1 MSDHSHYEEL
11 AALTAGGHLSTE
23 ELADLQRHAES
34 CVQCKNAILEFREV
48 VRFGLPLTQSP
59 FRRYINMI
67 KSHPDPGA
75 RERFIR
81 RASLEGIAFSPEVK
95 KPAHSRGPRLSFA
108 AAGVGV
114 LAAIVIAAFFISH
127 HLRLPVRQLDLRDPM
142 QARQQVD
149 HLTQQNSTLEAT
161 ISRLEQTNAE
171 QQREAEGLR
180 TQVIKL
186 TATTTNPHHDND
198 QTRVNSIE
206 SAPHGA
212 QSLENAEAQRKTEEK
227 LLADT
232 RAELVGLKKAHAS
245 DQASIVADQIR
256 INELSAELK
265 TAKAN
270 MSNTQ
275 RQFMTASGD
284 VPNLMGA
291 RQLHVVD
298 VRDTGPDGKPG
309 KAFGRVFLTE
319 GKSLVFYAFD
329 LNDPAKNGAKNTFQ
343 VWGQQEGKAGSL
355 RSLGFLN
362 VDNKTQGRWVLKTND
377 AAAFKE
383 INSLFVTVEPQGG
396 AKTPSG
402 QRLLFAYLGQA
413 NHP

>member
-1 MSDHSHYEEL
+1 MSDHTHYEEL
-11 AALTAGGHLSTE
+11 AALAAGGHLSAE
-23 ELADLQRHAES
+23 ELTDLQRHAKS
-34 CVQCKNAILEFREV
+34 CVQCKNAIAEFREV

-67 KSHPDPGA
+67 TSRPDPGA

-95 KPAHSRGPRLSFA
+95 RPVPSGGPRLSFA
-108 AAGVGV
+108 AAGAGV
-114 LAAIVIAAFFISH
+114 LAAIAISVLYISH
-127 HLRLPVRQLDLRDPM
+127 HPGPPSRQLDLRDPT
-142 QARQQVD
+142 QARQQLD
-149 HLTQQNSTLEAT
+149 HLTQQNSDLNAT
-161 ISRLEQTNAE
+161 ISQLERARAE
-171 QQREAEGLR
+171 QQSEIESLR
-180 TQVIKL
+180 SQVGTL
-186 TATTTNPHHDND
+186 TAAASHGNEQMGANAT
-198 QTRVNSIE
+198 Q
-206 SAPHGA
+206 SASHGA
-212 QSLENAEAQRKTEEK
+212 QSLEEVEAQQKNQEK

-232 RAELVGLKKAHAS
+232 RSELVRVNKARAS

-256 INELSAELK
+256 INELSEQLK

-270 MSNTQ
+270 ASNVQ
-275 RQFMTASGD
+275 RQLVTANGD

-329 LNDPAKNGAKNTFQ
+329 LNDPAKGGAKKTFQ

-362 VDNKTQGRWVLKTND
+362 VDSKSQGRWALKTND

-402 QRLLFAYLGQA
+402 QRLLFAYLGEA